1 MPHKIRRLGG
11 KGKRIL
17 GTKRRI
23 KSAGGKTLRTKK
35 MSTGGSGRWALETGN
50 PEGERGL
57 VQNLEELVVMNLV
70 EESMGHRENSMTV
83 QDLVLSL
90 TESTRKLGYG
100 FGFSMGN
107 QMNSYGKAHIGTL
120 FGALDRLGLGKVLY
134 YPSLEH
140 ATITSMKTKAN
151 TTSLGIPV
159 HIIEAGIIA
168 GYLSGYLGTGI
179 KVRETLC
186 TYLNSDVCQFVAEP
200 MEAQEPST
208 GAVNPKPKE
217 VIKAIAERIDAVEPD
232 KAEKRENRYY
242 LILPNMPLMKKPLLE
257 ESSNILYLAGVELA
271 MMHSRTSY
279 EDALKKIACYFDT
292 NGIEVRKLKGKR
304 VIRINYKQYNS
315 IEGLVELSVSMVDG
329 FLEAIFGREP
339 KRRSGIRSNKAYFV
353 ELTV

>member
-1 MPHKIRRLGG
+1 MPHKIRRFGDT
-11 KGKRIL
+11 GKRAL
-17 GTKRRI
+17 ETKRVKRR
-23 KSAGGKTLRTKK
+23 AGGKTHRIKK
-35 MSTGGSGRWALETGN
+35 MAMRGSRRGRLKTWNSGGK
-50 PEGERGL
+50 RGP
-57 VQNLEELVVMNLV
+57 VQNLEELVVMDLV

-90 TESTRKLGYG
+90 TESTRRLGYG

-107 QMNSYGKAHIGTL
+107 QMNSYGKAHIGAL

-151 TTSLGIPV
+151 ATSLGIPV

-179 KVRETLC
+179 KVHETLC

-200 MEAQEPST
+200 VEAQEHPS
-208 GAVNPKPKE
+208 GAVNPKPKD
-217 VIKAIAERIDAVEPD
+217 VIKAIAERIEAVEPD
-232 KAEKRENRYY
+232 KAEKGENRYY
-242 LILPNMPLMKKPLLE
+242 LILPNMPLMKKQLLE
-257 ESSNILYLAGVELA
+257 ESSNILYLAGIELA
-271 MMHSRTSY
+271 KVHSRTSY
-279 EDALKKIACYFDT
+279 EDALRKIACYFDM
-292 NGIEVRKLKGKR
+292 NSIEVRKLKGKR

-315 IEGLVELSVSMVDG
+315 IEGLVELSVSMADG
-329 FLEAIFGREP
+329 FLEAVFGREP
-339 KRRSGIRSNKAYFV
+339 KKRSGIRSNKAYFV